1 MTENSSTQ
9 PENRRITREAIA
21 ARIAAPA
28 DAPAD
33 ATGEQRAQALD
44 AIRKLAETAAAQQ
57 EAATKA
63 LSALLS
69 ASESVLPEFGVPA
82 RGTATSENEA
92 SPAEAADLFKL
103 LEIVGQVTNKAKND
117 TEEIHS
123 KQFRPLGVRVA
134 VSSVRWGHVKQTATA
149 MRMSRTHLSRLIE
162 DMFPGFLATVAPDKR
177 SKHGHRGVRS
187 PNYTS
192 QADTDS

>member
-9 PENRRITREAIA
+9 PGVRRITREAIA

-28 DAPAD
+28 DTLVD
-33 ATGEQRAQALD
+33 KTSEQRSQALD

-82 RGTATSENEA
+82 RGTATAETEA
-92 SPAEAADLFKL
+92 SQAEAADLFKL

-123 KQFRPLGVRVA
+123 KQYRPLGVRVA

-149 MRMSRTHLSRLIE
+149 MGMSRTHLSRLIE
-162 DMFPGFLATVAPDKR
+162 EMFPGFLATVAPDKR

-192 QADTDS
+192 QTSTDS